1 MCRLEARFS
10 ERGDLFVLFGQAF
23 SLVPGLPGN
32 WLRRAFGRLTLDG
45 CAADC
50 EIGFLSWF
58 SSRHAR
64 IGARVYIGPLSVIG
78 DAVIGEGSLIATR
91 VSILSGRN
99 QHAHGPDGSLIPF
112 SRDRAALVTIGR
124 DTWIGE
130 GAIVMADVGD
140 RCIVASGAV
149 VTSPVESGHVVGGN
163 PARVIRYS
171 IGHTLIPDMP
181 ATAMQQYGNLQF
193 ARKKK
198 ANRWLNQGKLKI
210 LVSIKSI
217 NQPYGFGTIFRV
229 IEPIGITVTNLWHG
243 FRPVDGGLPEGHS
256 RTCRLRTQCR
266 R

>member
-1 MCRLEARFS
+1 MAGSFNPKALIKAAADAVCLLIAAVPAGLCRVEARFS

-78 DAVIGEGSLIATR
+78 DAVIGDGSLIATR

-99 QHAHGPDGSLIPF
+99 QHAHRPDGSLIPF

-124 DTWIGE
+124 NTWIGE

-149 VTSPVESGHVVGGN
+149 VTAPVESGYVVGGN
-163 PARVIRYS
+163 PARVIRPIPAHTAELAGNGNAA
-171 IGHTLIPDMP
+171 IG
-181 ATAMQQYGNLQF
+181 
-193 ARKKK
+193 
-198 ANRWLNQGKLKI
+198 ANAIHQEEKGK
-210 LVSIKSI
+210 SMA
-217 NQPYGFGTIFRV
+217 
-229 IEPIGITVTNLWHG
+229 
-243 FRPVDGGLPEGHS
+243 
-256 RTCRLRTQCR
+256 
-266 R
+266 

>member
-1 MCRLEARFS
+1 MAGSFTPKALIKAAADAVCLLIVAVPAGLCRVEARIS
-10 ERGDLFVLFGQAF
+10 ERGDLFVLFGQLF

-130 GAIVMADVGD
+130 GAIVMADVGE

-149 VTSPVESGHVVGGN
+149 VTAPVESGHVVGGN
-163 PARVIRYS
+163 PARVIRS
-171 IGHTLIPDMP
+171 VPVHT
-181 ATAMQQYGNLQF
+181 AEYAGNGDAAISENAIRQEE
-193 ARKKK
+193 K
-198 ANRWLNQGKLKI
+198 GK
-210 LVSIKSI
+210 SMA
-217 NQPYGFGTIFRV
+217 
-229 IEPIGITVTNLWHG
+229 
-243 FRPVDGGLPEGHS
+243 
-256 RTCRLRTQCR
+256 
-266 R
+266 

>member
-1 MCRLEARFS
+1 MAGSFNPKALIKTLADAVCLVIAAVPAGLCRLEALFS

-23 SLVPGLPGN
+23 SLIPGLPGN

-78 DAVIGEGSLIATR
+78 DAEIGEGSLIATR
-91 VSILSGRN
+91 VSILSGKN

-140 RCIVASGAV
+140 RCIVASG
-149 VTSPVESGHVVGGN
+149 SGGDVSGRGRSSRGRQSRPCH
-163 PARVIRYS
+163 PHT
-171 IGHTLIPDMP
+171 IGHTRITGY
-181 ATAMQQYGNLQF
+181 ACIG
-193 ARKKK
+193 
-198 ANRWLNQGKLKI
+198 RWK
-210 LVSIKSI
+210 
-217 NQPYGFGTIFRV
+217 
-229 IEPIGITVTNLWHG
+229 
-243 FRPVDGGLPEGHS
+243 
-256 RTCRLRTQCR
+256 
-266 R
+266 

>member
-1 MCRLEARFS
+1 MAGSFNPKALIKAAADAVCLLIAAVPAGLCRVEARFS

-78 DAVIGEGSLIATR
+78 DAVIGDGSLIATR

-124 DTWIGE
+124 NTWIGE

-149 VTSPVESGHVVGGN
+149 VTAPVESGYVVGGN
-163 PARVIRYS
+163 PARVIRPIPAHTAELAGNGNAA
-171 IGHTLIPDMP
+171 IG
-181 ATAMQQYGNLQF
+181 
-193 ARKKK
+193 
-198 ANRWLNQGKLKI
+198 ANAIHQEEKGK
-210 LVSIKSI
+210 SMA
-217 NQPYGFGTIFRV
+217 
-229 IEPIGITVTNLWHG
+229 
-243 FRPVDGGLPEGHS
+243 
-256 RTCRLRTQCR
+256 
-266 R
+266 

>member
-1 MCRLEARFS
+1 VLAGSLEAYPFWPIALVSAPCSNIAMAGSFNPKALIKTIADAVCLVIAAVPAGLCRLEARFS

-23 SLVPGLPGN
+23 SLIPGLPGN

-78 DAVIGEGSLIATR
+78 DAAIGEGSLIATR
-91 VSILSGRN
+91 VSILSGKN
-99 QHAHGPDGSLIPF
+99 QHAHGPDGGLIPF
-112 SRDRAALVTIGR
+112 SRDRAALVRIGR

-149 VTSPVESGHVVGGN
+149 VTSPVVDGQVVGGN
-163 PARVIRYS
+163 PARVIR
-171 IGHTLIPDMP
+171 TLLNMPALPDMP
-181 ATAMQQYGNLQF
+181 ASADGRDGDAEFSQQE
-193 ARKKK
+193 K
-198 ANRWLNQGKLKI
+198 GK
-210 LVSIKSI
+210 SMA
-217 NQPYGFGTIFRV
+217 
-229 IEPIGITVTNLWHG
+229 
-243 FRPVDGGLPEGHS
+243 
-256 RTCRLRTQCR
+256 
-266 R
+266 

>member
-1 MCRLEARFS
+1 MAGSLNPKALIKAAADAVCLLIVAVPAGFCRVEARFS

-45 CAADC
+45 CAPDC

-149 VTSPVESGHVVGGN
+149 VTAPVESGHVVGGN
-163 PARVIRYS
+163 PARIIRSVPEYTAAYADN
-171 IGHTLIPDMP
+171 GN
-181 ATAMQQYGNLQF
+181 ATIAADAIHQEE
-193 ARKKK
+193 K
-198 ANRWLNQGKLKI
+198 GK
-210 LVSIKSI
+210 SMA
-217 NQPYGFGTIFRV
+217 
-229 IEPIGITVTNLWHG
+229 
-243 FRPVDGGLPEGHS
+243 
-256 RTCRLRTQCR
+256 
-266 R
+266 

>member
-1 MCRLEARFS
+1 MAGPFNPKALVKAAADAVCLLIAAAPAGLCRVEARFS

-45 CAADC
+45 CAPNC

-64 IGARVYIGPLSVIG
+64 IGARVYIGPQSVIG

-112 SRDRAALVTIGR
+112 SRDRAAWVTIGR

-149 VTSPVESGHVVGGN
+149 VTAPVESGHVVGGN
-163 PARVIRYS
+163 PARVIRS
-171 IGHTLIPDMP
+171 VPIQTAPMP
-181 ATAMQQYGNLQF
+181 ATAMQQ
-193 ARKKK
+193 
-198 ANRWLNQGKLKI
+198 
-210 LVSIKSI
+210 
-217 NQPYGFGTIFRV
+217 
-229 IEPIGITVTNLWHG
+229 
-243 FRPVDGGLPEGHS
+243 LP
-256 RTCRLRTQCR
+256 
-266 R
+266 

>member
-1 MCRLEARFS
+1 MAGSFNPKALVKAAADAVCLLIAAVPAGLCRVEARFS

-45 CAADC
+45 CAPDC

-78 DAVIGEGSLIATR
+78 DVVIGEGSLIATR

-149 VTSPVESGHVVGGN
+149 VTAPVESGHVVGGN
-163 PARVIRYS
+163 PARVIRTVPVQTAPGADNGNAA
-171 IGHTLIPDMP
+171 IGAAALH
-181 ATAMQQYGNLQF
+181 QEE
-193 ARKKK
+193 K
-198 ANRWLNQGKLKI
+198 GK
-210 LVSIKSI
+210 SMA
-217 NQPYGFGTIFRV
+217 
-229 IEPIGITVTNLWHG
+229 
-243 FRPVDGGLPEGHS
+243 
-256 RTCRLRTQCR
+256 
-266 R
+266 

>member
-1 MCRLEARFS
+1 MAGFFDPKALVKAAADAVCLLIAAAPAGLCRVEARFS

-45 CAADC
+45 CAPDC

-78 DAVIGEGSLIATR
+78 DAVIGEESLIATR

-99 QHAHGPDGSLIPF
+99 QHAHRPDGSLIPF

-149 VTSPVESGHVVGGN
+149 VTAPVESGHVVGGN
-163 PARVIRYS
+163 PARVIRPVP
-171 IGHTLIPDMP
+171 LQ
-181 ATAMQQYGNLQF
+181 TAPCAGNGN
-193 ARKKK
+193 AAIVVNTVESGEK
-198 ANRWLNQGKLKI
+198 GK
-210 LVSIKSI
+210 SMA
-217 NQPYGFGTIFRV
+217 
-229 IEPIGITVTNLWHG
+229 
-243 FRPVDGGLPEGHS
+243 
-256 RTCRLRTQCR
+256 
-266 R
+266 